1 VSDCHSC
8 GFSNYADSKF
18 CTECGR
24 NLAATDVN
32 LDTPEAIT
40 QYSSILKDFLVD
52 ARLEDWEEEELKK
65 LRVELG
71 ISQDAHDDLLSRSGG
86 SVDEEIPIRVF
97 IDETAINK
105 FIRDGNCLFNFLV
118 ANVSERVLRT
128 VNIEFEDGE
137 RLTPHSLTN
146 KAIGP
151 GLAVALNSSITLT
164 QAGAHILRSI
174 ICVGNTKGELRYFE
188 SNPLTFYIANPS
200 AGQTT
205 VTNIDVSSA
214 RVADLS
220 SINLGSGS
228 TATPSGIS
236 QDSSWIE
243 LELLRTTTGSLTHA
257 APKKTQAVST
267 SVEVNEPVE
276 NQVSILTPN
285 AIDHSAIIHSDKA
298 VAAVLTHE
306 FIQSLL
312 TELNTVPVGYT
323 FIISSPDSS
332 NNYYIKGLLQIEN
345 TIKFHLEAVGP
356 ENAEVSAAA
365 IEKLKSMGWILEKGE
380 NFKRTPL
387 ANPKEVSRYI
397 VDAFSVYG
405 ITNGSP
411 ITYQFFGADAETS
424 PEEVSRH
431 VDEAQA
437 TGNAEEP
444 EFYVY
449 DFLLPFDHESELY
462 IADQI
467 PEKKLRNA
475 RKVHEK
481 KTNLPEDEEIVGLID
496 TSAFGSAKKSII
508 FTPNCVSGINPID
521 SWGFFYIELAK
532 YGEGDISIKKED
544 SLSYILIGATTIYP
558 GSGEDCAK
566 LLKDIL
572 ISIGAGFRQ
581 FAHHYVNSNVEDS
594 HFLSEIQNLVGEL
607 YLHGIGVNEDYAEA
621 LKWFQMVSEKSDD
634 AQLSL
639 GRMYAAGWGVPINDA
654 EAVEWFHRS
663 ANAGNKHAQ
672 CIIGLRYLEG
682 RGVRPDSN
690 SAKKWLQK
698 AAEQGHPDAIAELE
712 HLSD

>member
-1 VSDCHSC
+1 MPECHSC
-8 GFSNYADSKF
+8 GFSHSADSKF
-18 CTECGR
+18 CTECGS
-24 NLAATDVN
+24 NLTATDVN
-32 LDTPEAIT
+32 LDTPESIT
-40 QYSSILKDFLVD
+40 QYSEILKDFLVD
-52 ARLEDWEEEELKK
+52 TRLEDWEEEELKK
-65 LRVELG
+65 LRGELG
-71 ISQDAHDDLLSRSGG
+71 ISQNAHDNLLSQFGG
-86 SVDEEIPIRVF
+86 SVDEEIPIQVF
-97 IDETAINK
+97 IDQTAINR
-105 FIRDGNCLFNFLV
+105 FIRDGNCLFNFLIV
-118 ANVSERVLRT
+118 NVSGRALRT

-137 RLTPHSLTN
+137 KLTPYSLTN

-151 GLAVALNSSITLT
+151 GLTASLSSSITLT

-174 ICVGNTKGELRYFE
+174 ICVGNIKGELRYFE
-188 SNPLTFYIANPS
+188 SNPLTFYIADPS

-228 TATPSGIS
+228 AVTPSGIS

-243 LELLRTTTGSLTHA
+243 LELLRTASESLTHA

-267 SVEVNEPVE
+267 PTEVKEPVE
-276 NQVSILTPN
+276 NQVSTLTPN
-285 AIDHSAIIHSDKA
+285 AIDHPAIIHSDKA

-332 NNYYIKGLLQIEN
+332 NNYYIQGLLQIEN
-345 TIKFHLEAVGP
+345 TIKFYLEAVGP
-356 ENAEVSAAA
+356 AYADVSATA
-365 IEKLKSMGWILEKGE
+365 IEKLKSMGWLLEKGE

-397 VDAFSVYG
+397 IDAFSVYG

-411 ITYQFFGADAETS
+411 ITYRFFDADAEMS
-424 PEEVSRH
+424 AEKVSHH

-437 TGNAEEP
+437 TDNAEEP
-444 EFYVY
+444 NFYIY
-449 DFLLPFDHESELY
+449 DFLLPFDHESDLY
-462 IADQI
+462 IVDQI

-481 KTNLPEDEEIVGLID
+481 KTRLQEDEEIVGLID
-496 TSAFGSAKKSII
+496 TSAFGSAKNSII
-508 FTPNCVSGINPID
+508 FTPHRVSGVTSGDPW
-521 SWGFFYIELAK
+521 SYFFWELAK
-532 YGEGDISIKKED
+532 PGKGYISIKKED
-544 SLSYILIGATTIYP
+544 SVDYILIGATTIYP
-558 GSGEDCAK
+558 GPGERYAK

-572 ISIGAGFRQ
+572 ISVGAGFRE
-581 FAHHYVNSNVEDS
+581 FAHHYANSNVEDP
-594 HFLSEIQNLVGEL
+594 FMPFMQNMVGEC

-621 LKWFQMVSEKSDD
+621 LKWFQMASEENDD
-634 AQLSL
+634 AQLNL
-639 GRMYAAGWGVPINDA
+639 GKMYASGWGVLIDDT
-654 EAVEWFHRS
+654 EAVKWLRKA
-663 ANAGNKHAQ
+663 ANAGNEHAQ

-682 RGVRPDSN
+682 RGVPPDST
-690 SAKKWLQK
+690 SAKKWLRK